1 MTERQLSIILAVVYE
16 YIKTGEPA
24 GSRTIV
30 KKYIRGL
37 SSATIRN
44 EMSDLEELGYFSQ
57 PHTSSGRLPTA
68 KAYRVY
74 VDSVTARARYH
85 SHEADI
91 RKEILGSKSG
101 IEELLNHV
109 THLMARLT
117 NCVAVAAMPTLDD
130 AEIQHI
136 DLMLMGGSNV
146 LALIVLKGGLVHHS
160 QFSLPYDVDAKTL
173 EDLSRRINTV
183 ASGHSWSEIREI
195 LSQYVM
201 EGLEEAE
208 TSCRDAIKELDRFL
222 TEQNY
227 KFFSSGAC
235 HILEL
240 PHFQTLSRLQAV
252 LNLLEQEKPLAKMID
267 KCRKSSALKISLGE
281 ENETEGME
289 DNAMILIPARPRQ
302 QKAVLGLIGPLR
314 MDYEKSIS
322 VLESVAD
329 ALDEDSSG
337 R

>member
-44 EMSDLEELGYFSQ
+44 EMSDLEEMGYFSQ

-101 IEELLNHV
+101 IEDLLNHV

-136 DLMLMGGSNV
+136 DLILMGGSNV

-160 QFSLPYDVDAKTL
+160 QFNLPYDVTAESL

-183 ASGHSWSEIREI
+183 ASGHSWSEVREM
-195 LSQYVM
+195 LYQYVM
-201 EGLEEAE
+201 GGLEEAE
-208 TSCRDAIKELDRFL
+208 SSCREAIKELDKFL
-222 TEQNY
+222 TEKNY
-227 KFFSSGAC
+227 KFFSSGARQ
-235 HILEL
+235 ILGL

-252 LNLLEQEKPLAKMID
+252 LNLLEQEKPLAKLIE
-267 KCRKSSALKISLGE
+267 KCRNSSALKISLGE

-329 ALDEDSSG
+329 ALDEDSG